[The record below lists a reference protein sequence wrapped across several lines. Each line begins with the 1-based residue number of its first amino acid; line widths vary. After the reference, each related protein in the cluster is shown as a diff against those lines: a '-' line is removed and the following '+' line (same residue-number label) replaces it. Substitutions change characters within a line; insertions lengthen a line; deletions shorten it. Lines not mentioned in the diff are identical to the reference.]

1 MTFDRNYYL
10 RPQTVQ
16 TDYAM
21 LCYAMLWY
29 GGRREAFYG
38 ETEAPRPLYAGGGAA
53 AMGVGVV
60 VGQERRG
67 AMRDCTMVGT
77 VVAGCGERWAAEW
90 LSVWV
95 ASSLT

>member
-21 LCYAMLWY
+21 LWYAMLWY

-60 VGQERRG
+60 VGQERSDAGLYDGRHCRG
-67 AMRDCTMVGT
+67 RLRGEM
-77 VVAGCGERWAAEW
+77 GC
-90 LSVWV
+90 
-95 ASSLT
+95 